1 MLEDKEKKLVYAAI
15 GVIIVL
21 LIIVLLLIWVP
32 AFSNTGKIN
41 GINSIATYNEG
52 SYIEKKKEE
61 YKNLITKCIDK
72 NNFEETYKILNQ
84 SYLEKMDLSKE
95 DLKSSLEASQILTE
109 PMSSA
114 VVYCSNVRT
123 NGKIYIY
130 TFIYKTGNVERKVH
144 IIESY
149 YDTYTV
155 SFDQESYPIIDER
168 TLDLTDNVT
177 GLKFLVKTKGVYDGN
192 IVYDVTIVNN
202 TTEEFKFSTSEPDDS
217 SVLYYENG
225 TLYSTNLNS
234 IIVGSSTSEF
244 ISTPGSSITVTLSYG
259 IALEKQDFIS
269 HICFNGVVRNDGS
282 TVDIKTELK

>member
-1 MLEDKEKKLVYAAI
+1 MLEDKEKKLVYVAI
-15 GVIIVL
+15 SVIIVL

-41 GINSIATYNEG
+41 GINSIVKYDEG

-61 YKNLITKCIDK
+61 YKTIITKCVDK

-84 SYLEKMDLSKE
+84 SYLEKMNISKE
-95 DLKSSLEASQILTE
+95 DLKSSLEASQILIE
-109 PMSSA
+109 PLSSA

-123 NGKIYIY
+123 NGEEIIY
-130 TFIYKTGNVERKVH
+130 TYIYKTGNIERKVH

-168 TLDLTDNVT
+168 ILDLTDNVT
-177 GLKFLVKTKGVYDGN
+177 GLNFLVKTKSVYDGN
-192 IVYDVTIVNN
+192 IVYDVTIINN
-202 TTEEFKFSTSEPDDS
+202 TTEEFKFTTSEPDDS

-225 TLYSTNLNS
+225 TLYSANLNS
-234 IIVGSSTSEF
+234 IIVGSNTSEF
-244 ISTPGSSITVTLSYG
+244 ISTPGSSINVTLSYG
-259 IALEKQDFIS
+259 IALEKQELIS
-269 HICFNGVVRNDGS
+269 HICFNGVIRNDGS
-282 TVDIKTELK
+282 AVDIRTELK